1 MIKTILGI
9 SLGLLLLSPL
19 SLWAWPVDGYPQT
32 GIRRLEE
39 QRLIAAGE
47 IKGTRQPAGGLWP
60 TAAVDIRL
68 LAQPDLSLPAVDA
81 ELTAE
86 IVKLLGDQAENY
98 GVAVLDLT
106 DPNAPVYAE
115 YRGGYRQNVGSVGK
129 LLAALGFFQ
138 ALADAYPADMKKRE
152 ELMRNTIVTADRFSH
167 SDHHSIR
174 LFDVANRTLV
184 RRPMEDG
191 DQGNLWEYLDWT
203 LSVSSNAAA
212 AMTMRDTMLLRQF
225 GTRYPIPDEQITPFF
240 DDAPAAEKTALFQAS
255 FWEPVSRNGLSLDE
269 IRQGSFFTRQGKNQ
283 IPGTNSYATPRA
295 LTNFMLKL
303 EQGKLVDEWSSR
315 EIKRLMYITE
325 RRIRYGSSGVLRP
338 SAVYFKSGSLYSCA
352 PEEGFVCKKYHGNKR
367 NYMNSVAIIET
378 PAAQNRLFYAV
389 AVLSNVLKKNSA
401 QDHRDL
407 ARAVHSMLLGDHPPK
422 PIPPG
427 GRAPETTYGIGF
439 IGYEEER
446 REMELKLETQEA
458 LLALGYEIG
467 EIDGVIGKGT
477 RGAIRTFQ
485 KAQGDPADGKP
496 SAALIAK
503 MRTVAQSRGLS
514 RPNPAP

>member
-1 MIKTILGI
+1 MIKTIFGI

-47 IKGTRQPAGGLWP
+47 IKGSRQPAGGLWP

-68 LAQPDLSLPAVDA
+68 LAQPDLSLPAADA

-86 IVKLLGDQAENY
+86 IVKLLGDQADNY

-106 DPNAPVYAE
+106 DSNAPVYAE
-115 YRGGYRQNVGSVGK
+115 YRGGHRQNVGSVGK

-138 ALADAYPADMKKRE
+138 ALADAYPDDVKKRE

-167 SDHHSIR
+167 SDHHTIR

-203 LSVSSNAAA
+203 LSVSSNSAA
-212 AMTMRDTMLLRQF
+212 AMTMRDAMLLRQF

-269 IRQGSFFTRQGKNQ
+269 IRQGSFFTRQGKHLVA
-283 IPGTNSYATPRA
+283 GGGLSYASARS
-295 LTNFMLKL
+295 LMQYLLKM
-303 EQGKLVDEWSSR
+303 EQGILVDEWSSR
-315 EIKRLMYITE
+315 ALKRLIYMTE
-325 RRIRYGSSGVLRP
+325 RRIRYASSPSLRD
-338 SAVYFKSGSLYSCA
+338 AALYFKSGSLYSCQ
-352 PEEGFVCKKYHGNKR
+352 PEEGFKCGKYKGNKR
-367 NYMNSVAIIET
+367 NYMNSVAIVE
-378 PAAQNRLFYAV
+378 ADVDGKRLHYIV
-389 AVLSNVLKKNSA
+389 TLISNVLRENSA
-401 QDHRDL
+401 VAHQTL
-407 ARAVHSMLLGDHPPK
+407 
-422 PIPPG
+422 
-427 GRAPETTYGIGF
+427 
-439 IGYEEER
+439 
-446 REMELKLETQEA
+446 
-458 LLALGYEIG
+458 
-467 EIDGVIGKGT
+467 GT
-477 RGAIRTFQ
+477 RIHQ
-485 KAQGDPADGKP
+485 
-496 SAALIAK
+496 LIKRRHA
-503 MRTVAQSRGLS
+503 
-514 RPNPAP
+514 PAP